1 MTTTNKYTIFI
12 DTKLDKLQDPSNFKI
27 ILIDWFLRNKIKN
40 SDNRNSDWF
49 ISVKTMCMMNSFSN
63 ISLDVNDEIILY
75 LANSDT
81 AADYKIGP
89 NQYTKI
95 IFKLPEGNP
104 NIQQI

>member
-27 ILIDWFLRNKIKN
+27 RLNDWFLRNKIKN

-81 AADYKIGP
+81 AADYDIDP

-95 IFKLPEGNP
+95 TFKLPERNP